1 MLYWYFFEL
10 KTENMGLRSAGKIFA
25 FSREEAWLW

>member
-1 MLYWYFFEL
+1 MGVVLFAPGEELYHVQN
-10 KTENMGLRSAGKIFA
+10 TGKFFA